1 MKNLIC
7 ILILVFTTTFSTQ
20 AQKKRGHKGSEMT
33 TAQQATLKVKQMTL
47 ALDLNAKQQKEITP
61 LIIRKIEVVKEMKAA
76 KEEHRK
82 SEKRPNG
89 DAIFAMKNNYLDA
102 QIMMKN
108 KMKQILTAAQF
119 QKFEKMAKTKKR
131 MAAKKMKHQK
141 GKRGKKRGS
150 RK

>member
-7 ILILVFTTTFSTQ
+7 ILILVFATTFSTQ
-20 AQKKRGHKGSEMT
+20 AQKKRGRKGSEMT
-33 TAQQATLKVKQMTL
+33 TKQQATLKVKRMTL
-47 ALDLNAKQQKEITP
+47 ALDLNATQQKEIMALMMT
-61 LIIRKIEVVKEMKAA
+61 KIDAVKEMKAVK
-76 KEEHRK
+76 KENKK
-82 SEKRPNG
+82 SEKRPSA
-89 DAIFAMKNNYLDA
+89 DAIFTMKNKYLDA

-108 KMKQILTAAQF
+108 KMKQILTAVQF
-119 QKFEKMAKTKKR
+119 QKFEKLAKTKKR

>member
-7 ILILVFTTTFSTQ
+7 ILILVFATTFTTQ
-20 AQKKRGHKGSEMT
+20 AQKKRGRKGSEMT
-33 TAQQATLKVKQMTL
+33 TIQQATLKVKKMTL
-47 ALDLNAKQQKEITP
+47 ALDLTLDQQKQIMP
-61 LIIRKIEVVKEMKAA
+61 LITKRIDAVKKTKSA
-76 KEEHRK
+76 KKEHRK
-82 SEKRPNG
+82 SEKRPNSN
-89 DAIFAMKNNYLDA
+89 AIFAMKNKRLDA

-119 QKFEKMAKTKKR
+119 QKFEKIFKTKKR
-131 MAAKKMKHQK
+131 MARKKMKHQK